1 MERLR
6 RLSDIKDCSA
16 LERSRNKHLVLGSDV
31 RSRAGAEV
39 RSARTFAFPAIGL
52 PSPLCID
59 FQFPGPRDE
68 LELGELAA
76 IGCGTGQLQHRRA
89 GMSNDEQGNYAV
101 RKRSLALFGRK
112 TSVSLEDP
120 FWEALKEVA
129 EARRTNR
136 NALINAVAKDHQGN
150 LSSALRVL
158 AVEHFRAATRTK
170 RRVRK

>member
-1 MERLR
+1 MMERLR

-16 LERSRNKHLVLGSDV
+16 LERSRNKHLVLGSNV
-31 RSRAGAEV
+31 RGRAGPEV
-39 RSARTFAFPAIGL
+39 RQR
-52 PSPLCID
+52 
-59 FQFPGPRDE
+59 
-68 LELGELAA
+68 
-76 IGCGTGQLQHRRA
+76 
-89 GMSNDEQGNYAV
+89 SNFNYAV
-101 RKRSLALFGRK
+101 CKRSLALFGRK
-112 TSVSLEDP
+112 TSVSLEEP